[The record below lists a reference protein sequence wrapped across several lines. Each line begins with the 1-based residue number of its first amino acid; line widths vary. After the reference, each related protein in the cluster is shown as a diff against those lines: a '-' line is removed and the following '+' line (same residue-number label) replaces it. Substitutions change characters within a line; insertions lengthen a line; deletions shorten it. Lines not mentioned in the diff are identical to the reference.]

1 MEASDHRLGNNY
13 TKRLDRTANRCVLP
27 ERQVRARLVVVNG
40 VPGHD
45 PVKVRL
51 AEHDHTV
58 EALASDRADQPLDMG
73 ILPGRARCGWSI
85 PNAQPA

>member
-1 MEASDHRLGNNY
+1 MEAGDHRFGNDR
-13 TKRLDRTANRCVLP
+13 TKRFDRAANRCALP

-45 PVKVRL
+45 PVKVHL
-51 AEHDHTV
+51 AEHDHMV

-73 ILPGRARCGWSI
+73 ILPG
-85 PNAQPA
+85 